1 MSCSNHAAVWIDHH
15 EAHIFCVD
23 PSSFSASTV
32 EAPHHVRRH
41 PSSEAHVHN
50 HPDDAPRF
58 FREVVRALGSARE
71 LLVVGPSTAKIQF
84 VHFVREHAPAVRVV
98 GMETVDH
105 PTAKQLAAYV
115 RRYFAGAGAPP
126 AGLDQ

>member
-1 MSCSNHAAVWIDHH
+1 MSSSNHAAVWIDHH
-15 EAHIFCVD
+15 EAHVFCVD

-32 EAPHHVRRH
+32 EAPHHLARH
-41 PSSEAHVHN
+41 PRSQARVRN

-58 FREVVRALGSARE
+58 FREVVHALGSATE
-71 LLVVGPSTAKIQF
+71 ILVVGPSTAKLHFVAF
-84 VHFVREHAPAVRVV
+84 VHEHAPSVRVV

-115 RRYFAGAGAPP
+115 RRYFTVVGEPLP
-126 AGLDQ
+126 SME